1 MDNKFLKFSLACA
14 TGVVLFTST
23 ITPAMATEH
32 AVAGFV
38 FDKPGNELDITPEFK
53 NELSILSSSNTP
65 IPGFD
70 NVGIANVD
78 TNLLIR
84 EKPDVNSNTLGKM
97 PKDSG
102 CKILEANKDGWT
114 KVKSGKVTGYV
125 KSQYLIIG
133 PEASKLALE
142 KANHIAVFN
151 GNGNLRIRK
160 EPSTEA
166 SIIDFV
172 APGEEILVLDALI
185 ITYGEEYNK
194 WVKVSLDGEEDGTV
208 GYVAKE
214 FVDLSYKLAQ
224 AYSMEELKYGKDVS
238 AKRIDIVDYAK
249 EFLGNRYVWGG
260 TSLTS
265 GVDCS
270 GFTQAIYIKHGYS
283 IARVSRNQAKGGT
296 KISQDNLKPG
306 DLVFYGN
313 NSTGYINHVAI
324 YIGNNKIIHASNK
337 RDGIKI
343 SGVNYRKPIKC
354 VRYIYE

>member
-1 MDNKFLKFSLACA
+1 MDNRLLKFSLACV
-14 TGVVLFTST
+14 TGVLLVTST
-23 ITPAMATEH
+23 ATPAMATEH

-53 NELSILSSSNTP
+53 DELSILSSNNTP
-65 IPGFD
+65 IPGF
-70 NVGIANVD
+70 NNIGIANVD

-84 EKPDVNSNTLGKM
+84 EKPNENGKILGKM
-97 PKDSG
+97 PKNSG
-102 CKILEANKDGWT
+102 CEILEEDKDGWT

-133 PEASKLALE
+133 QEASKLALE
-142 KANHIAVFN
+142 IANHIAVFN
-151 GNGNLRIRK
+151 GDGNLRIRK
-160 EPSTEA
+160 EPSTD
-166 SIIDFV
+166 SPVIDFV

-185 ITYGEEYNK
+185 VTYGEEYNK
-194 WVKVSLDGEEDGTV
+194 WVKVNLDGEEDGTV

-224 AYSMEELKYGKDVS
+224 AYSMEELQYGTGVS
-238 AKRIDIVDYAK
+238 SKRINIVDYAK
-249 EFLGNRYVWGG
+249 RFLGYRYVWGG
-260 TSLTS
+260 TSLTN

-270 GFTQAIYIKHGYS
+270 GFTQAIYKKYGYS
-283 IARVSRNQAKGGT
+283 IARVSRNQAKGGR
-296 KISQDNLKPG
+296 KISQSNLKPG

-313 NSTGYINHVAI
+313 NSSGYINHVAI

-343 SGVNYRKPIKC
+343 SSVNYRKPITC
-354 VRYIYE
+354 VRYIND